1 MRTVNRIKKI
11 LFIMIGAAFYGA
23 GISLFIDPND
33 FAPGGIS
40 GLSIILNRVI
50 PLDTGTLF
58 LLINIPIMIFGA
70 WKFGK
75 RFILRTLF
83 AIVLVSFFTNLFIRF
98 KPLTTDPMLA
108 AVFGGGVVAIGI
120 GMVLRSGATTGGTD
134 VIIKYLRIKKP
145 YLRTGTLFLIFDAVI
160 IGTGWLVFQNLD
172 VILYSAVSAMV
183 TSQVLDLVLYG
194 KDEANLIYIISDVSE
209 KITNRILEEMQI
221 GVTHLQGSG
230 GYRRKDKQIIL
241 CVVKKQSAYRIEE
254 IVKQEDEKAFMIV
267 TSASEIY
274 GEGYKSY
281 FGEKL

>member
-11 LFIMIGAAFYGA
+11 LFIALGAAFYGA

-70 WKFGK
+70 WKFGR

-83 AIVLVSFFTNLFIRF
+83 AIILVSFFTNLFIRF
-98 KPLTTDPMLA
+98 KPLTADPMLA
-108 AVFGGGVVAIGI
+108 AAFGGGVVAIGI
-120 GMVLRSGATTGGTD
+120 GMVLRNGATTGGTD

-209 KITNRILEEMQI
+209 KITERILDEMQI
-221 GVTHLQGSG
+221 GVTHLQGRG
-230 GYRRKDKQIIL
+230 GYRRNDKQIIL
-241 CVVKKQSAYRIEE
+241 CVVKKQSAYRVEE

>member
-209 KITNRILEEMQI
+209 KITERILDEMQI

>member
-254 IVKQEDEKAFMIV
+254 IVKQEDEKAFIIV

>member
-120 GMVLRSGATTGGTD
+120 GRVVRSGATTGGTD

>member
-194 KDEANLIYIISDVSE
+194 KDEANLIYIISDVCE

>member
-98 KPLTTDPMLA
+98 KPLPPDPMLA
-108 AVFGGGVVAIGI
+108 AVFGGGVVALGI

>member
-160 IGTGWLVFQNLD
+160 IGTGSLVFQNLD

>member
-11 LFIMIGAAFYGA
+11 LFIIIGAAFYGA

>member
-209 KITNRILEEMQI
+209 KITERILGEMQI

-230 GYRRKDKQIIL
+230 GYRRNDKQIIL
-241 CVVKKQSAYRIEE
+241 CVVKKQSAYRVEE
-254 IVKQEDEKAFMIV
+254 IVKQEDEMAFMIV

>member
-254 IVKQEDEKAFMIV
+254 VVKQEDEKAFMIV

>member
-1 MRTVNRIKKI
+1 
-11 LFIMIGAAFYGA
+11 MIGAAFYGA

-98 KPLTTDPMLA
+98 KPFTTDPMLA

>member
-1 MRTVNRIKKI
+1 MNWNEYFKEQKNSNCCCSHFGNNHLGCR
-11 LFIMIGAAFYGA
+11 
-23 GISLFIDPND
+23 GIF
-33 FAPGGIS
+33 
-40 GLSIILNRVI
+40 
-50 PLDTGTLF
+50 
-58 LLINIPIMIFGA
+58 
-70 WKFGK
+70 
-75 RFILRTLF
+75 
-83 AIVLVSFFTNLFIRF
+83 FIRF

>member
-33 FAPGGIS
+33 FAPGGMS

-50 PLDTGTLF
+50 PRDTGTLF

>member
-274 GEGYKSY
+274 GEGYKRY

>member
-75 RFILRTLF
+75 RFILRTHF

>member
-1 MRTVNRIKKI
+1 
-11 LFIMIGAAFYGA
+11 MIGAAFYGA

-209 KITNRILEEMQI
+209 KITERILDEMQI

-230 GYRRKDKQIIL
+230 GYRRNDKQIIL
-241 CVVKKQSAYRIEE
+241 CVVKKQSAYRVEE